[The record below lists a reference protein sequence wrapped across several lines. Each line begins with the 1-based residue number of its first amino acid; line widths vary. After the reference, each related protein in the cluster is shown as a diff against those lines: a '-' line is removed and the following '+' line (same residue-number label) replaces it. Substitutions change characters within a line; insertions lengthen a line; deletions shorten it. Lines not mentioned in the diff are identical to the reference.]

1 MSINYE
7 DIGKR
12 IRREREN
19 KNITQEKLAE
29 LAGIS
34 IQHICNI
41 ENSNTKLSLPV
52 LIDIANAMNSNATL
66 FLLGSL
72 ENNSI
77 SANCIMAD
85 LLLDCTK
92 EEKIIIIDTVQSL
105 KDSLKEYR
113 KEV

>member
-1 MSINYE
+1 MSINYK

-12 IRREREN
+12 IRQERKN

-29 LAGIS
+29 LANIS
-34 IQHICNI
+34 VQHICNI

-52 LIDIANAMNSNATL
+52 LIDIANALNSNAAI

-72 ENNSI
+72 DNNAL
-77 SANCIMAD
+77 SANFIIED

-92 EEKIIIIDTVQSL
+92 EEKIIIIDTIQTL
-105 KDSLKEYR
+105 KDSLKRNR
-113 KEV
+113 KED

>member
-1 MSINYE
+1 MKINYK
-7 DIGKR
+7 DIGLR

-34 IQHICNI
+34 VQHICNI

-52 LIDIANAMNSNATL
+52 LIDIANAMNINAAI

-77 SANCIMAD
+77 SANCIIAD

-92 EEKIIIIDTVQSL
+92 EEKTITIDTIQSL
-105 KDSLKEYR
+105 KDSLKENR

>member
-52 LIDIANAMNSNATL
+52 LIDIANAMNSNAAL

>member
-19 KNITQEKLAE
+19 KNITPEKLAE
-29 LAGIS
+29 LADIS
-34 IQHICNI
+34 IQHLCNI

-52 LIDIANAMNSNATL
+52 LIDIANAMNTNASI

-77 SANCIMAD
+77 SANCIIAD

-92 EEKIIIIDTVQSL
+92 EEKTIIIDTIQSL
-105 KDSLKEYR
+105 KDSLKENR

>member
-1 MSINYE
+1 MSINYK

-12 IRREREN
+12 IREERNN

-29 LAGIS
+29 LAGVS

-41 ENSNTKLSLPV
+41 ENANTKLSLPV
-52 LIDIANAMNSNATL
+52 LIDIANAMNSNAAI

-72 ENNSI
+72 NNNSF
-77 SANCIMAD
+77 SAECLVSD
-85 LLLDCTK
+85 LLSDCTN
-92 EEKIIIIDTVQSL
+92 EERIVIINTIQSL
-105 KDSLKEYR
+105 KDSLKANR

>member
-29 LAGIS
+29 LADIS
-34 IQHICNI
+34 IQHLCNI

-52 LIDIANAMNSNATL
+52 LIDIANAMNTNASI

-77 SANCIMAD
+77 SANCIIAD

-92 EEKIIIIDTVQSL
+92 EEKIIIIDTIQSL
-105 KDSLKEYR
+105 KDSLKKNR